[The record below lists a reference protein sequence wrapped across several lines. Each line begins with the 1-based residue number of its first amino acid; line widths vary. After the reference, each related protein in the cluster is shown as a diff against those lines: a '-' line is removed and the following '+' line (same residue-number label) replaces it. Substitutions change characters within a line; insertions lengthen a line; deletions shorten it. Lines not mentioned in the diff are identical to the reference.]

1 MNDEKELESMV
12 YRNDD
17 SINYIAEILIR
28 VIKSVDVKFVDRKD
42 LENLKLIASGYSRS
56 KEVDWSGYRDR

>member
-1 MNDEKELESMV
+1 MNDAKELESMV

-56 KEVDWSGYRDR
+56 KEVGWYDYR